1 MLFPMKILKNL
12 YYFSFFLFLISC
24 TNLDYNKKIKFKT
37 YQSNYSNYLISN
49 YSLAIGDVEYASKT
63 VSQSKN
69 LSEDI
74 VLANLAFNTYLI
86 NGEFYKA
93 EKFKEK
99 APKEL
104 KENYLYYLPTFVL
117 KLKSKN
123 YEDLT
128 NLKVKLKDIP
138 GLKIVY
144 EKISYMSRLGE
155 SKIDQINLSS
165 FSVFDLLIFE
175 NTKKEK
181 YIFKKLVIKDMSEI
195 EYFLYLGYLS
205 RHQFDINDIS
215 NKKILRTEHDQN
227 FIANFFKKEN
237 ILSKEPDDNFIFANL
252 FAFLGLQLSSQENI
266 PTYYIKLV
274 YEISNFLDSGAGF
287 GNYYTSN
294 LFEREQNYKTALTK
308 LNKVSETSIMFLS
321 AMLKK
326 YSISKNQNDKYSS
339 FLFKE
344 IKKRFS
350 NNEKVNL
357 IIANNYKRNNECIKA
372 IAIYNKLIKK
382 NVNNQNF
389 LYFKGSCLEKLNKW
403 KEAKKT
409 FKELIKN
416 NPKDAYSMNYLSYS
430 MAIREEEL
438 TSAKK
443 LILRAIELK
452 KDNGFFID
460 TLGWIEFKL
469 KNYNKALKHLQHAA
483 KLEPNSSEILDHLG
497 DIYLVL
503 GREKEAI
510 YEWKKALNGDG
521 TNELKKKIEIKINKS
536 L

>member
-1 MLFPMKILKNL
+1 
-12 YYFSFFLFLISC
+12 
-24 TNLDYNKKIKFKT
+24 
-37 YQSNYSNYLISN
+37 
-49 YSLAIGDVEYASKT
+49 
-63 VSQSKN
+63 
-69 LSEDI
+69 
-74 VLANLAFNTYLI
+74 
-86 NGEFYKA
+86 
-93 EKFKEK
+93 
-99 APKEL
+99 
-104 KENYLYYLPTFVL
+104 
-117 KLKSKN
+117 
-123 YEDLT
+123 
-128 NLKVKLKDIP
+128 
-138 GLKIVY
+138 
-144 EKISYMSRLGE
+144 
-155 SKIDQINLSS
+155 
-165 FSVFDLLIFE
+165 
-175 NTKKEK
+175 
-181 YIFKKLVIKDMSEI
+181 
-195 EYFLYLGYLS
+195 
-205 RHQFDINDIS
+205 
-215 NKKILRTEHDQN
+215 
-227 FIANFFKKEN
+227 
-237 ILSKEPDDNFIFANL
+237 
-252 FAFLGLQLSSQENI
+252 
-266 PTYYIKLV
+266 
-274 YEISNFLDSGAGF
+274 
-287 GNYYTSN
+287 
-294 LFEREQNYKTALTK
+294 
-308 LNKVSETSIMFLS
+308 
-321 AMLKK
+321 MLKK
-326 YSISKNQNDKYSS
+326 YKILRNQNERSS
-339 FLFKE
+339 SVVFEE
-344 IKKRFS
+344 IKKRFN

-510 YEWKKALNGDG
+510 YEWKKALNGG
-521 TNELKKKIEIKINKS
+521 WNK
-536 L
+536 